1 MSGSHTR
8 GSGGSSSIKQREARQ
23 ALKVK
28 GRSFEDS
35 DLDEDALPPVSP
47 LTREEAQALLAR
59 QPSFTVWQALAS
71 QVVVGLLVALTWGAL
86 AASQAAFISSLY
98 GAVVVVVPNAL
109 MARGVF
115 GRRAGRSV
123 GGLLVWE
130 ILKLCLSGA
139 LLVLAPVVLRP
150 IDWAALLVTMVLCLK
165 SIAVALF
172 IQQRRTRNRNV

>member
-1 MSGSHTR
+1 MSGSHTQP
-8 GSGGSSSIKQREARQ
+8 SGGSAQSAKPTAPQGW
-23 ALKVK
+23 K
-28 GRSFEDS
+28 GRPFEDS

-47 LTREEAQALLAR
+47 LTREEAQALLAK

-71 QVVVGLLVALTWGAL
+71 QAVVGLLVALTWGAL
-86 AASQAAFISSLY
+86 AASQAAFLSALY

-130 ILKLCLSGA
+130 VLKLCLSGA

-172 IQQRRTRNRNV
+172 IQQRRTRN

>member
-1 MSGSHTR
+1 MSGSHTQPP
-8 GSGGSSSIKQREARQ
+8 GGSAQSAKQAVPQER
-23 ALKVK
+23 K
-28 GRSFEDS
+28 GRPFEDS

-71 QVVVGLLVALTWGAL
+71 QAVVGLLVALTWGAL
-86 AASQAAFISSLY
+86 AASQAALLSALY

-172 IQQRRTRNRNV
+172 IQQRRTKNRNV

>member
-1 MSGSHTR
+1 MSGSHTKMR
-8 GSGGSSSIKQREARQ
+8 MKP
-23 ALKVK
+23 
-28 GRSFEDS
+28 FEDS

-47 LTREEAQALLAR
+47 LTREEAQALLAK

-71 QVVVGLLVALTWGAL
+71 QAVVGLLVALTWGAL
-86 AASQAAFISSLY
+86 AASQAAFFSALY

>member
-1 MSGSHTR
+1 MTTLFDPIQMGKLS
-8 GSGGSSSIKQREARQ
+8 
-23 ALKVK
+23 
-28 GRSFEDS
+28 
-35 DLDEDALPPVSP
+35 LPNRIIMAP
-47 LTREEAQALLAR
+47 LTRCR
-59 QPSFTVWQALAS
+59 AS
-71 QVVVGLLVALTWGAL
+71 AGR
-86 AASQAAFISSLY
+86 
-98 GAVVVVVPNAL
+98 VPNAL

-139 LLVLAPVVLRP
+139 LMVLAPVVLRP

-172 IQQRRTRNRNV
+172 IQQRRTRN

>member
-1 MSGSHTR
+1 MSGSHTQP
-8 GSGGSSSIKQREARQ
+8 SGGSAQSAKQAEARG
-23 ALKVK
+23 A
-28 GRSFEDS
+28 SFEDS

-59 QPSFTVWQALAS
+59 QPSFSVWQALAS
-71 QVVVGLLVALTWGAL
+71 QAVVGLLVALTWGAL
-86 AASQAAFISSLY
+86 AASQAALLSALY

-139 LLVLAPVVLRP
+139 LLVLAPVVLSP

-172 IQQRRTRNRNV
+172 IQQRRTKNRNV

>member
-1 MSGSHTR
+1 
-8 GSGGSSSIKQREARQ
+8 
-23 ALKVK
+23 
-28 GRSFEDS
+28 
-35 DLDEDALPPVSP
+35 
-47 LTREEAQALLAR
+47 LLSA
-59 QPSFTVWQALAS
+59 
-71 QVVVGLLVALTWGAL
+71 
-86 AASQAAFISSLY
+86 LY

-172 IQQRRTRNRNV
+172 IQQRRTKNRNV

>member
-1 MSGSHTR
+1 MSMSGSHVQPPA
-8 GSGGSSSIKQREARQ
+8 GSARSAQQ
-23 ALKVK
+23 AGAK
-28 GRSFEDS
+28 GRPFVDS

-71 QVVVGLLVALTWGAL
+71 QAVVGLLVALIWGAL
-86 AASQAAFISSLY
+86 AASQAALLSALY
-98 GAVVVVVPNAL
+98 GAAVVVVPNAL

-139 LLVLAPVVLRP
+139 LLALAPVVLRP

-165 SIAVALF
+165 SIAVALLVL
-172 IQQRRTRNRNV
+172 QRRTKN

>member
-1 MSGSHTR
+1 MKS
-8 GSGGSSSIKQREARQ
+8 KQSEVRQ
-23 ALKVK
+23 ALK
-28 GRSFEDS
+28 GRPFEDS
-35 DLDEDALPPVSP
+35 ELDEDALPPVSP
-47 LTREEAQALLAR
+47 LTREEAQALLER

-71 QVVVGLLVALTWGAL
+71 QAVVGLLVALIWGAL
-86 AASQAAFISSLY
+86 AASQAAFLSALY
-98 GAVVVVVPNAL
+98 GGVVVVVPNAL

-130 ILKLCLSGA
+130 VLKLCLSGA

-150 IDWAALLVTMVLCLK
+150 IDWVALLVTMVLCLK

-172 IQQRRTRNRNV
+172 IQQRRTKNRNV